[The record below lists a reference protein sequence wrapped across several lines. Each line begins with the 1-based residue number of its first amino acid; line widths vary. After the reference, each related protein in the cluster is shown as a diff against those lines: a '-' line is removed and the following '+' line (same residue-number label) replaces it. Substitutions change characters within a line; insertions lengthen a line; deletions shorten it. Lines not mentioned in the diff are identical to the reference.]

1 MCSPEASPV
10 SLFPQL
16 ESVEAQTITATSGR
30 RCVESYRRSGPL
42 GLLLKTLMESQR
54 WSNPVLLLKWDVR
67 VLSSA
72 RVTDF
77 TDTNHETPS
86 PSNESAVISSEQD
99 IRSNRVLFRLVPS
112 ARPID
117 VTESSSL
124 PILKTPSNMDFR
136 SERLKSKGV
145 SGTSGTLAQEIMS
158 GYAAKRG
165 LMLPTPMTQGLK
177 VCDNSGKTRFV
188 NPLLLPTP
196 TAMEGTKWANTYNPN
211 SQMGTSLS
219 AMAGS
224 GMLPTPTA
232 RDYKNPSSPDGKRIK
247 RKLEQG
253 YTIEL
258 NDLIPAIVAE
268 GTLPTPTARDWRGRT
283 TPGVTKQS
291 TGTAYGETLPDTIDR
306 LGRSN
311 AQNSSLATDGGH
323 FRLSPLFS
331 EEMMGFPFLWTTL
344 PFLSHSGEKE
354 PSKHTE
360 TQ

>member
-165 LMLPTPMTQGLK
+165 LMLPTP
-177 VCDNSGKTRFV
+177 
-188 NPLLLPTP
+188 

-344 PFLSHSGEKE
+344 PFLSQSGEKE
-354 PSKHTE
+354 HSKHTE